1 MKSNLAFRKIIIFNT
16 LFFLCITAVLPNLL
30 IILISFTQRNPENL
44 LNFHF
49 TLDNFFQAFSPLF
62 LKVYLN
68 SMAIGVATV
77 FFCLLLGYPFAYFIY
92 TEKNKVIKNALLIS
106 IIIPFWTSSL
116 IRTYAIIFV
125 LKLNGLLN
133 GFLLSLGIIND
144 PLNMLYNWGAVIFGF
159 VYNLIPFMIIP
170 IYLSLRKI
178 DPALIEAAK
187 DLGAS
192 RVRIFL
198 KIIFPLSYSGVISG
212 CSMVLLSSLG
222 MFYLSDLL
230 GGSKT
235 ALIGNIIKNQFLLTD
250 NWNLGSAISVLLY
263 FIVIFW
269 IILQKENY
277 KLHSYSGDQ

>member
-1 MKSNLAFRKIIIFNT
+1 
-16 LFFLCITAVLPNLL
+16 
-30 IILISFTQRNPENL
+30 
-44 LNFHF
+44 
-49 TLDNFFQAFSPLF
+49 
-62 LKVYLN
+62 
-68 SMAIGVATV
+68 
-77 FFCLLLGYPFAYFIY
+77 
-92 TEKNKVIKNALLIS
+92 
-106 IIIPFWTSSL
+106 
-116 IRTYAIIFV
+116 
-125 LKLNGLLN
+125 
-133 GFLLSLGIIND
+133 
-144 PLNMLYNWGAVIFGF
+144 
-159 VYNLIPFMIIP
+159 MIIP

-277 KLHSYSGDQ
+277 KLHSYSGNP